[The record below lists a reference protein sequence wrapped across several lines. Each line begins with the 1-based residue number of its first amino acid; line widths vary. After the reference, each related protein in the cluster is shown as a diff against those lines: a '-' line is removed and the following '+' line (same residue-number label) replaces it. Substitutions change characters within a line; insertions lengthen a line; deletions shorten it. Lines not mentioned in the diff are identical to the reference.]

1 MKNIFR
7 LTTIAILLL
16 FASCSDNSTPESQTM
31 TERLKGDLFQEIE
44 EGSVITVEKTRCLE
58 ALLNQDDCWQMA
70 KYKIVMTNETYDT
83 MNASIT
89 ANDVTISMEFY
100 LSPSGESL
108 NIKIF
113 DSEFVLNYDYDLI
126 DGCFKS

>member
-44 EGSVITVEKTRCLE
+44 EGSVITVEKTRFLE
-58 ALLNQDDCWQMA
+58 GLLNQDDCWQMA

>member
-1 MKNIFR
+1 MKNLFKV
-7 LTTIAILLL
+7 TTIAILLI
-16 FASCSDNSTPESQTM
+16 FASCSDDSSPESQTM

-44 EGSVITVEKTRCLE
+44 EGSVISVEKTRFLE
-58 ALLNQDDCWQMA
+58 GLLNQDDCWQMA
-70 KYKIVMTNETYDT
+70 EYKIVMTNETYDT

-126 DGCFKS
+126 DECFKS